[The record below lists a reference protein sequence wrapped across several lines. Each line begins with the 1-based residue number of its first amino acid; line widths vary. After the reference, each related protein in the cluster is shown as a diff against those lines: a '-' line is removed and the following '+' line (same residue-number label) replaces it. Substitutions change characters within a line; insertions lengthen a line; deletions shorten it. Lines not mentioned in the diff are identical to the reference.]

1 MSNPVA
7 IVRKYTI
14 SGIDNFYVE
23 LLEKLAEGTELHA
36 HPPEQ
41 RWYMVNKD
49 GYVKPLSE
57 EGIKSLYTSWM
68 LTGNDPVAFARAIER
83 AHGIGE

>member
-1 MSNPVA
+1 MGTSRVNTGDYEMTTFTTQD
-7 IVRKYTI
+7 RQ
-14 SGIDNFYVE
+14 D
-23 LLEKLAEGTELHA
+23 AERD
-36 HPPEQ
+36 PSEQ

-57 EGIKSLYTSWM
+57 EVIKSLYTSWM
-68 LTGNDPVAFARAIER
+68 LTGNDPVVFARAIER